1 MFQQLGEVVI
11 EEKYLVTC
19 LWADVM
25 VLKHFKFVL
34 QQDTAYE
41 HNSYFLS
48 QAYLHEHIKPRSE

>member
-1 MFQQLGEVVI
+1 
-11 EEKYLVTC
+11 
-19 LWADVM
+19 M

-48 QAYLHEHIKPRSE
+48 QAHLHEHIKPSRKENGVSRYKI